1 MEMFRIVTGSTGR
14 SRLEDIKLPFEEGP
28 AQPNPRFIK
37 ATTVQFRRTDGEQA
51 RDWHNPAQ
59 RQLVLVLSGRM
70 EVQAGDGNVKV
81 NLAPGDLFLAEDL
94 TGQGHQTRSRGDC
107 RRMLIGMPDLRAEGG
122 ASSLPATLRV
132 PPGQKMR
139 GNQVLRI
146 HTGSDGRTHYQDLP
160 SLTMPAGNGAAIPVS
175 GVRLS
180 RTTGDTFSDWHNAPR
195 RQLLVICSGELEIE
209 VGTGEKRVLTA
220 GDVLVAEDLT
230 GQGHIT
236 RGRGDRRTVTIPLAQ
251 GAVVPA

>member
-1 MEMFRIVTGSTGR
+1 MEMFRIVAGATGR
-14 SRLEDIKLPFEEGP
+14 SRLEDIKLALEEGP
-28 AQPNPRFIK
+28 ATPNPQFIK
-37 ATTVQFRRTDGEQA
+37 ATTVQFRRAEGEQA

-59 RQLVLVLSGRM
+59 RQIVLVLSGRM
-70 EVQAGDGNVKV
+70 EIQAGDGNVKV
-81 NLAPGDLFLAEDL
+81 NLAPGDLFLADDL
-94 TGQGHQTRSRGDC
+94 TGQGHQSRSRGDC
-107 RRMLIGMPDLRAEGG
+107 RRMLIGTPDLQAESG
-122 ASSLPATLRV
+122 ASSLPATPRI

-139 GNQVLRI
+139 GDQVLRI
-146 HTGSDGRTHYQDLP
+146 FTGPDGKTHFQDV
-160 SLTMPAGNGAAIPVS
+160 SGLTARAGVTIPVS
-175 GVRLS
+175 GVRFS

-220 GDVLVAEDLT
+220 GDLLVAEDLT

-251 GAVVPA
+251 NAVVPV